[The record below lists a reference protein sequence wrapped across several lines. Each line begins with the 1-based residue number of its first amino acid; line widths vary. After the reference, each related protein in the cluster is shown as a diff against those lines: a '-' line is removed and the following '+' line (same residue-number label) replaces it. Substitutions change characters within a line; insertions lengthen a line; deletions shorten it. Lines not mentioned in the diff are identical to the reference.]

1 MPRAKGNDL
10 CEIFGYAPDDRSNYA
25 RKQWKSQ
32 DCPFVGNTCVKHSHP
47 QEGGTVVVYGTCSVA
62 NKTRTGLEEVIVCP
76 QRLYAEKYE
85 TLRTCAIDAI
95 GHPLPTFLAS
105 EYSKAKRAKRLP
117 KDLVVF
123 LGQNSGGEV
132 QLSNPGIIQLS
143 LDWVLVRVTEG
154 VPVLVAPCEVQSI
167 DTTGNYHNNWRA
179 YAEEKP
185 SVPDSKHGMNWANVW
200 KRLIPQLILKSSIAA
215 TSQLCKKGMYFILPD
230 RVYMQFEKLVGKVPA
245 ARAPGHGVLT
255 VMTYGLGPDV
265 PPGQIRPV
273 ELRRQDRMSSVD
285 FAKAFASGKQ
295 MPLGSQL
302 DQKVIEILQGL

>member
-10 CEIFGYAPDDRSNYA
+10 CEIFGYAPDDRSNPG

-47 QEGGTVVVYGTCSVA
+47 QDGGTVVVYGTCSVA
-62 NKTRTGLEEVIVCP
+62 NKTRNGLEEVIVCP
-76 QRLYAEKYE
+76 QRLYAEKYD
-85 TLRTCAIDAI
+85 TLRSCAIDAI
-95 GHPLPTFLAS
+95 GHPLPTLLAN
-105 EYSKAKRAKRLP
+105 EYSKPKRVQASSRRLRGFSRAKL
-117 KDLVVF
+117 
-123 LGQNSGGEV
+123 GGEV

-143 LDWVLVRVTEG
+143 LDWVLVRVTDR
-154 VPVLVAPCEVQSI
+154 VPVLAVPCEVQSI
-167 DTTGNYHNNWRA
+167 DTTGNYHSNWRA
-179 YAEEKP
+179 YAEEKS

-245 ARAPGHGVLT
+245 SKNAAPGVLT
-255 VMTYGLGPDV
+255 VMTYGLGV
-265 PPGQIRPV
+265 EVSHGQIRPV